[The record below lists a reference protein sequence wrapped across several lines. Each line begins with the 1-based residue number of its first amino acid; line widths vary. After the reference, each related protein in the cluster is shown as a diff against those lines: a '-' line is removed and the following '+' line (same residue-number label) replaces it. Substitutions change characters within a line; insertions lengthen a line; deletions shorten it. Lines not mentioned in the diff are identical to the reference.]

1 MKLIKSS
8 FEMLPQAPG
17 LEGIYKQIELAG
29 RNCYKSEDK
38 ICEGSAIKMVDNLIK
53 RGHGTPL
60 EHGTVYLFIPNSDN
74 SVVSYHTALRYK
86 DNKYS
91 KVKIR
96 NGHFLLDKN
105 GYYITTNY
113 RVLVENKW
121 LDDLKYLSEP
131 TEWHEKR
138 VSIMVT
144 CAIGISRE
152 FNRHRTFSICEQSTR
167 YCNYSLGKFSNEITY
182 IIPAWAEN
190 ITYPVDYKNL
200 SLSEKVFLR
209 ILSDAEIAYMEMI
222 NQQKKP
228 QEARDALPLA
238 TATTVMYTAFV
249 SDWKHFLELRT
260 STGAHPDA
268 RVLASA
274 IENKFNELNIK

>member
-1 MKLIKSS
+1 
-8 FEMLPQAPG
+8 MLPQAPG

-152 FNRHRTFSICEQSTR
+152 FNRHKIC
-167 YCNYSLGKFSNEITY
+167 
-182 IIPAWAEN
+182 
-190 ITYPVDYKNL
+190 
-200 SLSEKVFLR
+200 
-209 ILSDAEIAYMEMI
+209 
-222 NQQKKP
+222 
-228 QEARDALPLA
+228 AL
-238 TATTVMYTAFV
+238 YQ
-249 SDWKHFLELRT
+249 
-260 STGAHPDA
+260 
-268 RVLASA
+268 
-274 IENKFNELNIK
+274 